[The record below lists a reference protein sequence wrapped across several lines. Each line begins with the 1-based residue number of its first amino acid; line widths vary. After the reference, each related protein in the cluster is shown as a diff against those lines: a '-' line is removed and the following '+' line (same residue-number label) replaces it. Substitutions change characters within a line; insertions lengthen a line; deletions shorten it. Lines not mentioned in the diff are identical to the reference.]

1 MNNTQEQFSQRI
13 IISVNN
19 LNRQIWGSIY
29 QFIKHLY
36 TKQELKDFGLDIY
49 WADSTTKIQFD
60 IKNKIDIG
68 GNSVKLGQ
76 ETKVVILYNKSDG
89 HDDFDHIASFL
100 MLEKKFSGKL
110 VLGINL
116 NSIEFREAN
125 DYKFRLAAF
134 CCLSDNKPI
143 QLLLKDTIIDKET
156 RDVKQIDEQKV
167 PQPNDVARPY
177 LPLCKITKSTYNQLF
192 VKQIDDVKKTIDG
205 NEDEQK
211 LIRYV
216 QESIKKLE
224 EDFNGFYLKEF
235 NKRYTTLFD
244 KWFILSYFYS
254 IGIPYLDKRLK
265 SETTSKTKYT
275 DDDIVVALRT
285 YTNNIQELSQ
295 NIIRYVTDKEG
306 YLYVA
311 FIKNEDISKDTLEK
325 NNIFVNNDA
334 EVKRFVEFGIM
345 DGADKGIVATFKERR
360 ENKTEKI
367 ELINFFDL
375 NPTKTIN
382 LTSLDMRYAAHLGL
396 KTFVASIKG
405 QSGYF
410 YVESNDNS
418 AKSRVELC
426 NGDINE
432 ISYPDFVDGTHFHVI
447 VPVSKIEGLISAP
460 KSQSSTKSFIEQYK
474 AILDDG
480 KRIRVSDTDL
490 SSILRLSSS
499 TDIEERNSEIKEL
512 GDKIAKEKYSIDEIK
527 REIALIIPENDG
539 SLYIVQNVYRLIN
552 YLQLSLN
559 NNYFTTIVLANL
571 SDGFVDA
578 FWKLFDI
585 HVIKARLDPVWK
597 NDCAIVLMSKN
608 LNYRIISGETI
619 NDIEA
624 LNNEVRKHYC
634 ISTKN
639 SLSGT
644 ATIKEE
650 LKCFVRPYEL
660 LISNNKYFYSYVDNL
675 LRKCIEDSEQGY
687 CVRHENTYI
696 GSKMIVVNYYEA
708 ETLFQNSF
716 FAERFAF
723 LIAQKLR
730 NERMNFNEDL
740 CIIGAGYYS
749 DLTIK
754 SLQRIIDKPK
764 TTTMLAIDGDEIDF
778 HYSIK
783 PNQKSKFV
791 IITPI
796 GSTLSYSD
804 KIAAFLM
811 REFGVNKENIVHHCV
826 IVVGNKNQ
834 YQDDNHPN
842 DIIKFSNGS
851 DAQKIDIEYTFRW
864 ESIDIHNKQIK
875 LRYKNVEKVDY
886 DILIGQKNK
895 EKDEDNWHHRIDK
908 SITFPEDYGDEEYVN
923 RTENQSINSQNL
935 LGFPKLHHTYLNP
948 SKHETELGY
957 LKILMPYIYHGH
969 IKNHHTHYRYYVHSE
984 EFIAKEKVKADS
996 IIAKWVAD
1004 LKKDPL
1010 FQDSDGCLNIIVTP
1024 NAKIESEF
1032 VNYINQMVFSN
1043 NAQII
1048 NIDAHSWKNNM
1059 THKYKYIGD
1068 VVKNNESVRFHYVD
1082 HALLT
1087 ANTYLKTK
1095 SFLEEI
1101 TDLKTKN
1108 LLENNTKQQFDF
1120 SSVIVLINRVSPNLT
1135 DDIAIKD
1142 SFRAF
1147 LNLFIPESTDNI
1159 SDCLLCALEE
1169 FYERF
1174 HKKTISLGCNRII
1187 ERNEGKIK
1195 QTTFEEIK
1203 NKKKPIDDKKQLRLL
1218 FTHELFYRIA
1228 EINGIQ
1234 SVSAFKRYNSTK
1246 DMLDAFYS
1254 LEMNEFCKKWVDKEC
1269 NEIDQKISFVKV
1281 ISSPP
1286 LSRFIAVREYAYL
1299 KLLEILKTL
1308 LEEKAE
1314 TGNLDDLKLLKAVL
1328 KSLSFLNSTA
1338 LVRKK
1343 VILDSWRMYNSVFM
1357 REFNDLKLN
1366 RTKGDVNV
1374 SFEDVVNKRIEEID
1388 YHIETKQADLFSQEE
1403 QDEFRK
1409 KKDRIKTLKETYI
1422 TFPQELYF
1430 YIKNAILED
1439 ETKSM
1444 FLNELLRTGKECLTM
1459 DGLKENVKRKADFHV
1474 MSDEGLKFCNKV
1486 NQQYLHFLEWLYYDT
1501 TTVLQKA
1508 LANLEKETIKDDGI
1522 KKSFYKD
1529 SEGNNPEKWPVADY
1543 QEAVT
1548 NNTIQNFRD
1557 KVLGEGNKVEYYYE
1571 NLKLYNS
1578 NEEKI
1583 DYIDKLVRVLYAK
1596 LKLERL
1602 VDSVT
1607 DNSQTKIE
1615 DDIINLL
1622 TILSD
1627 IIDSNR
1633 SFIIFKHNEQAYY
1646 EFAVG
1651 YHNRCG
1657 KVDDWKQFEDDFIIK
1672 QPIKNE
1678 TKTIKS
1684 KDCTCSYTLID
1695 DCCVVYFANN
1705 NGHTPSKA
1713 QMQLLLLLRNSL
1725 NRYIKY
1731 ICNNGLLD
1739 VWIEKQRTNEYF
1751 TERYRK
1757 NTHNALGYLNKVS
1770 NNIFDSGNNLSSDFV
1785 ELYAIMADL
1794 HVGKIH
1800 NSLLVGQAVDFKQDC
1815 EIFSYFEIRDNW
1827 ELFLKYAKS
1836 YLKMYEI
1843 TNFTI
1848 VDFNNTRFYYTD
1860 YLPFL
1865 LFQLIHNITR
1875 NTQSGFEKDCNV
1887 DISIENEYLVIK
1899 NSYSTIDDKTIES
1912 IRKSLSLNFN
1922 SDILKDHISLY
1933 CINYFC
1939 NQIRKKG
1946 LLVQRDDHENTF
1958 IVKIPVV
1965 KTI

>member
-29 QFIKHLY
+29 QFIKYLY
-36 TKQELKDFGLDIY
+36 TKQELKDFGLDVY
-49 WADSTTKIQFD
+49 WADSTTKIQLD

-76 ETKVVILYNKSDG
+76 ETKVVILYNKRDG

-134 CCLSDNKPI
+134 CRLSNNKPI
-143 QLLLKDTIIDKET
+143 QLLLKDIIIDKET
-156 RDVKQIDEQKV
+156 GDVKQIDEQKV

-192 VKQIDDVKKTIDG
+192 VKQIDHVKKTIDG

-311 FIKNEDISKDTLEK
+311 FVKKEDISKDTLEK
-325 NNIFVNNDA
+325 NNIFVNNNA

-345 DGADKGIVATFKERR
+345 DGADKGIVTTFKERR

-559 NNYFTTIVLANL
+559 NNYFTTIVLTNL

-578 FWKLFDI
+578 FWNLFDI
-585 HVIKARLDPVWK
+585 HVIKAKLDPVWR

-639 SLSGT
+639 SLFGA

-723 LIAQKLR
+723 LIAQKLKS
-730 NERMNFNEDL
+730 ERIEIGED
-740 CIIGAGYYS
+740 CYIVGDGYHS
-749 DLTIK
+749 DLMIK
-754 SLQRIIDKPK
+754 FLQRLLFDKPK
-764 TTTMLAIDGDEIDF
+764 TMLAIDDGDKIKF

-783 PNQKSKFV
+783 PNQQSKFV
-791 IITPI
+791 IISPI

-804 KIAAFLM
+804 KIVAFLTQKI
-811 REFGVNKENIVHHCV
+811 GVNKDKIVHHCV

-834 YQDDNHPN
+834 YNNNEGNIHV
-842 DIIKFSNGS
+842 FSKGG
-851 DAQKIDIEYTFRW
+851 DGTKPDIEYAFRW
-864 ESIDIHNKQIK
+864 ENIDLQNKQIN

-886 DILIGQKNK
+886 YFLIGQKDK
-895 EKDEDNWHHRIDK
+895 EKNKDNWHHRIDK
-908 SITFPEDYGDEEYVN
+908 DITFPKDDFWSERYVN
-923 RTENQSINSQNL
+923 LTENQSINSQNL
-935 LGFPKLHHTYLNP
+935 LGLPKLHDTYLKKS
-948 SKHETELGY
+948 SKHETELEY
-957 LKILMPYIYHGH
+957 LKKIMPYIYHGH

-996 IIAKWVAD
+996 NIAKWVAD

-1010 FQDSDGCLNIIVTP
+1010 FQNSDGCLNIIVTP

-1068 VVKNNESVRFHYVD
+1068 VVKNSESVRFHYVD

-1101 TDLKTKN
+1101 TDLKTKSI
-1108 LLENNTKQQFDF
+1108 LENNTKQQFDF
-1120 SSVIVLINRVSPNLT
+1120 SSVIVLINRVSSNLT

-1169 FYERF
+1169 FYEHFRER
-1174 HKKTISLGCNRII
+1174 TISSDCNEII
-1187 ERNEGKIK
+1187 ERNESKIK
-1195 QTTFEEIK
+1195 KTTFEEVKK
-1203 NKKKPIDDKKQLRLL
+1203 NRRPINYKKQLRLL

-1228 EINGIQ
+1228 EINGTQ
-1234 SVSAFKRYNSTK
+1234 NVSAFKRYISTK

-1374 SFEDVVNKRIEEID
+1374 SFEEVVNKRIEEID
-1388 YHIETKQADLFSQEE
+1388 CHIETKQADLFSQEE

-1409 KKDRIKTLKETYI
+1409 KKDRIKTLNETYI
-1422 TFPQELYF
+1422 TFPKELYF

-1444 FLNELLRTGKECLTM
+1444 FLNELLRTGVECLTM
-1459 DGLKENVKRKADFHV
+1459 EMLKENAKTKEDFQVMRDKGSMFCEEVK
-1474 MSDEGLKFCNKV
+1474 
-1486 NQQYLHFLEWLYYDT
+1486 QQYKLFLEWLYFDT

-1508 LANLEKETIKDDGI
+1508 LANFEKETIKDDDI
-1522 KKSFYKD
+1522 KKSFYIDSKD
-1529 SEGNNPEKWPVADY
+1529 DDPKKWVLADY
-1543 QEAVT
+1543 QQAV

-1578 NEEKI
+1578 NAEKI
-1583 DYIDKLVRVLYAK
+1583 NYIDKLVRVLYAK

-1615 DDIINLL
+1615 DDITNLL

-1633 SFIIFKHNEQAYY
+1633 AFIIFKHNEQAYY

-1657 KVDDWKQFEDDFIIK
+1657 KVDTWEQFEDDFIIK
-1672 QPIKNE
+1672 QPFKNE
-1678 TKTIKS
+1678 TKKIKS
-1684 KDCTCSYTLID
+1684 KECTCSYTPID
-1695 DCCVVYFANN
+1695 DCCVVYFANS
-1705 NGHTPSKA
+1705 NGHTPCKA

-1725 NRYIKY
+1725 NRYMKH

-1751 TERYRK
+1751 TKRYRK

-1770 NNIFDSGNNLSSDFV
+1770 NNIFGGGNNLSLDFV

-1800 NSLLVGQAVDFKQDC
+1800 NSLLVDQVEDFNQDC
-1815 EIFSYFEIRDNW
+1815 EILSYNSYKDDW
-1827 ELFLKYAKS
+1827 ELFLTYAKS
-1836 YLKMYEI
+1836 YLELFCI
-1843 TNFTI
+1843 TNFTYA
-1848 VDFNNTRFYYTD
+1848 DFQNVSFYYAD

-1865 LFQLIHNITR
+1865 LFQFIHNITK
-1875 NTQSGFEKDCNV
+1875 NTQTGYEKECKV
-1887 DISIENEYLVIK
+1887 DISIEDDYLVIS
-1899 NSYSTIDDKTIES
+1899 NSYSTIDDNTIES
-1912 IRKSLSLNFN
+1912 IKSSLSLDFKN
-1922 SDILKDHISLY
+1922 DILKDHISLF
-1933 CINYFC
+1933 CINYYC
-1939 NQIRKKG
+1939 EQIRKKG
-1946 LLVQRDDHENTF
+1946 LLILKNEPNNTF
-1958 IVKIPVV
+1958 IVKIPIV
-1965 KTI
+1965 KK

>member
-1 MNNTQEQFSQRI
+1 MNNTQEQLTQGI
-13 IISVNN
+13 IISVDN
-19 LNRQIWGSIY
+19 LNRRVWGSIY

-36 TKQELKDFGLDIY
+36 AKLELKDFGLDIY

-60 IKNKIDIG
+60 YKNKIELG
-68 GNSVKLGQ
+68 SNSVKLGQ
-76 ETKVVILYNKSDG
+76 ETKAVILYNKSDG

-100 MLEKKFSGKL
+100 MLEKKYSGKL

-116 NSIEFREAN
+116 NNIGSREAN
-125 DYKFRLAAF
+125 DYKFRLAVF
-134 CCLSDNKPI
+134 CRLSNNKPI
-143 QLLLKDTIIDKET
+143 RLLLKETIVDKKTGE
-156 RDVKQIDEQKV
+156 VKQIDEQKV
-167 PQPNDVARPY
+167 TQTKDVARTY
-177 LPLCKITKSTYNQLF
+177 LPLCRITESTYNQLF
-192 VKQIDDVKKTIDG
+192 VKQIDDVKKAIDG

-211 LIRYV
+211 LIQYV

-224 EDFNGFYLKEF
+224 EDFNEFYLKEF

-254 IGIPYLDKRLK
+254 LGDDYIDKRIK
-265 SETTSKTKYT
+265 SEKTSKTNIT
-275 DDDIVVALRT
+275 DEDIVTALKT

-311 FIKNEDISKDTLEK
+311 FIKNEDISKDILEK
-325 NNIFVNNDA
+325 NNTLANIDA

-345 DGADKGIVATFKERR
+345 DGANKGIVTTFKERP
-360 ENKTEKI
+360 ENIAEEI

-410 YVESNDNS
+410 YVESNDDN

-426 NGDINE
+426 NGDIKG
-432 ISYPDFVDGTHFHVI
+432 ISSPDFIDGTHFHVI
-447 VPVSKIEGLISAP
+447 VPVSKIKGLITSQ
-460 KSQSSTKSFIEQYK
+460 KSHTHSSTTSFIEQYK
-474 AILDDG
+474 EILNKG
-480 KRIRVSDTDL
+480 NRIRVSDTDL

-499 TDIEERNSEIKEL
+499 TDIDERNNEIKEL

-527 REIALIIPENDG
+527 REIALEIPENDG
-539 SLYIVQNVYRLIN
+539 SPYIVQNIYRLIN

-559 NNYFTTIVLANL
+559 NNYFTTIVLTNL

-578 FWKLFDI
+578 FWNLFDI
-585 HVIKARLDPVWK
+585 HVIKAKLDPVWR

-619 NDIEA
+619 IDIVA

-634 ISTKN
+634 ISTN
-639 SLSGT
+639 YPSYGT

-650 LKCFVRPYEL
+650 LKYFVRPYEL
-660 LISNNKYFYSYVDNL
+660 LIDNNIFFYNYVDNL
-675 LRKCIEDSEQGY
+675 LRKCIEDQEQGY
-687 CVRHENTYI
+687 CVRHRHTYI

-730 NERMNFNEDL
+730 SEQINFNEDL

-749 DLTIK
+749 DLMIK

-764 TTTMLAIDGDEIDF
+764 TTTMLAIDDGDKISF

-783 PNQKSKFV
+783 PNQKSNFV

-796 GSTLSYSD
+796 GSTLSYCD
-804 KIAAFLM
+804 KIVAFLM
-811 REFGVNKENIVHHCV
+811 QKFGINKDKTVHHCV

-834 YQDDNHPN
+834 YKNNQNYIHA
-842 DIIKFSNGS
+842 FSKGGDGLES
-851 DAQKIDIEYTFRW
+851 DIEYTFRW
-864 ESIDIHNKQIK
+864 ESIDIQKKQIN

-895 EKDEDNWHHRIDK
+895 EKDEDNWHHRIDNL
-908 SITFPEDYGDEEYVN
+908 ITFPKDDYGSEKYVN
-923 RTENQSINSQNL
+923 LTENQSINSQNL
-935 LGFPKLHHTYLNP
+935 LGLPKLHDSYLDS
-948 SKHETELGY
+948 SKHETELEY
-957 LKILMPYIYHGH
+957 LKELMPYIYHGH

-996 IIAKWVAD
+996 KFALWVAD
-1004 LKKDPL
+1004 LKKKYPL
-1010 FQDSDGCLNIIVTP
+1010 SQNSDGCLNIIVTP

-1032 VNYINQMVFSN
+1032 VNYINKEVFCN

-1048 NIDAHSWKNNM
+1048 SIDAHSWKNNM
-1059 THKYKYIGD
+1059 VHKYKYIGD

-1101 TDLKTKN
+1101 TERK
-1108 LLENNTKQQFDF
+1108 F

-1135 DDIAIKD
+1135 DDIAIND
-1142 SFRAF
+1142 NFCAF
-1147 LNLFIPESTDNI
+1147 LNLLIPESTDNI

-1169 FYERF
+1169 FYKHFRER
-1174 HKKTISLGCNRII
+1174 TISSDCNEII
-1187 ERNEGKIK
+1187 ERNECKIK
-1195 QTTFEEIK
+1195 KTTFEEV
-1203 NKKKPIDDKKQLRLL
+1203 KKKGRPINDKKQLRLL

-1228 EINGIQ
+1228 NINN
-1234 SVSAFKRYNSTK
+1234 SPDDSACEKYDLTK
-1246 DMLDAFYS
+1246 AMLDVFYS
-1254 LEMNEFCKKWVDKEC
+1254 SGMNAFCKKWVDKEC
-1269 NEIDQKISFVKV
+1269 NEIDQRISFVKV

-1308 LEEKAE
+1308 LEEKVE

-1357 REFNDLKLN
+1357 REFNDLELN
-1366 RTKGDVNV
+1366 RTKGSVYV
-1374 SFEDVVNKRIEEID
+1374 SFEEVVNKRIEEID

-1409 KKDRIKTLKETYI
+1409 KKDRIKTLNETYI
-1422 TFPQELYF
+1422 TFPKELYF

-1444 FLNELLRTGKECLTM
+1444 FLNELLRTGVECLTM
-1459 DGLKENVKRKADFHV
+1459 EMLKENAKTKEDFQVMHDKGSMFCEEVK
-1474 MSDEGLKFCNKV
+1474 
-1486 NQQYLHFLEWLYYDT
+1486 QQYEFFLEWLFYDT

-1508 LANLEKETIKDDGI
+1508 LDNFEKETIKDDGI
-1522 KKSFYKD
+1522 KKSFYKN
-1529 SEGNNPEKWPVADY
+1529 SEDNNPKKWILADY
-1543 QEAVT
+1543 QKAVADI
-1548 NNTIQNFRD
+1548 TIQNFRD
-1557 KVLGEGNKVEYYYE
+1557 KVEGDGNKVEYYYE

-1578 NEEKI
+1578 NAERI

-1596 LKLERL
+1596 LKLEKL
-1602 VDSVT
+1602 VDSET
-1607 DNSQTKIE
+1607 DNLQTKIE

-1627 IIDSNR
+1627 IIDSYR
-1633 SFIIFKHNEQAYY
+1633 AFIIFKHNEQAYY

-1657 KVDDWKQFEDDFIIK
+1657 KVDAWEQFIKDFFI
-1672 QPIKNE
+1672 
-1678 TKTIKS
+1678 S
-1684 KDCTCSYTLID
+1684 KPFEPAQKKIQSEEYYCEYTRID
-1695 DCCVVYFANN
+1695 DHSVLYFAYDGETNK
-1705 NGHTPSKA
+1705 PSNA
-1713 QMQLLLLLRNSL
+1713 QKQLLLLLRNKL
-1725 NRYIKY
+1725 CQYIKS
-1731 ICNNGLLD
+1731 ISNKGLLD
-1739 VWIEKQRTNEYF
+1739 VWVEKKRTDEF
-1751 TERYRK
+1751 FKERYRK
-1757 NTHNALGYLNKVS
+1757 NTHNLYKNLNKVS
-1770 NNIFDSGNNLSSDFV
+1770 GTFFDDSYIDRIDMYHV
-1785 ELYAIMADL
+1785 YLYAILAEL
-1794 HVGKIH
+1794 YVGKIH
-1800 NSLLVGQAVDFKQDC
+1800 NSILVDEKQKYIC
-1815 EIFSYFEIRDNW
+1815 EQKDYSEIKANINQFVR
-1827 ELFLKYAKS
+1827 YAKA
-1836 YLKMYEI
+1836 YL
-1843 TNFTI
+1843 
-1848 VDFNNTRFYYTD
+1848 VDKKILDEETATERFVVNNLSEYTYYYNND
-1860 YLPFL
+1860 IHFL
-1865 LFQLIHNITR
+1865 LFQFIQNITKY
-1875 NTQSGFEKDCNV
+1875 TLPGWKDEVVVSIYVDKDC
-1887 DISIENEYLVIK
+1887 LVIK
-1899 NSYSTIDDKTIES
+1899 NTHSQITLNKIGELKTRLKLDFHNEE
-1912 IRKSLSLNFN
+1912 
-1922 SDILKDHISLY
+1922 LKDSISLY
-1933 CINYFC
+1933 CINFYC
-1939 NQIRKKG
+1939 KEITGKELDIDIEG
-1946 LLVQRDDHENTF
+1946 DNTF
-1958 IVKIPVV
+1958 VVRIPIIVNK
-1965 KTI
+1965 